1 MHRPFEMSYTVSG
14 ECASDMASDTMTVS
28 YLASANSYG
37 GFSDGRAQVYIHPQS
52 DPYFENLAQMPGE
65 GFDMLG
71 HLSQIFC

>member
-1 MHRPFEMSYTVSG
+1 MQMHRPFEMSYTVSG

-52 DPYFENLAQMPGE
+52 DPYFEIWRRCRQGKAL
-65 GFDMLG
+65 
-71 HLSQIFC
+71 IC